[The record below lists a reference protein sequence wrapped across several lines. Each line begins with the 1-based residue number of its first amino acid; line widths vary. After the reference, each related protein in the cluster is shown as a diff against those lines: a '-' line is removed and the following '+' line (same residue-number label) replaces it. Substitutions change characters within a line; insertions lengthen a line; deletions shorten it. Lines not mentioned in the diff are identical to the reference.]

1 MTREDRGSRKW
12 LELTQESGTDHDG
25 VITSLWGRWC
35 CPHFTE
41 ETSELRSSETFPKSH
56 RECGRPDIGLKA
68 TSPQMG
74 SSFPIFPLHL
84 YFDKSLSY

>member
-1 MTREDRGSRKW
+1 MTREDCGSRKW

-35 CPHFTE
+35 CQHFTE
-41 ETSELRSSETFPKSH
+41 ETSELRGSETFPKSH
-56 RECGRPDIGLKA
+56 SARGRAGSGSNSY
-68 TSPQMG
+68 SPQMG

>member
-12 LELTQESGTDHDG
+12 LELMQESGTDHDG

-56 RECGRPDIGLKA
+56 RECGRPD
-68 TSPQMG
+68 SG
-74 SSFPIFPLHL
+74 SKSYLTPNGELFSYFSFA
-84 YFDKSLSY
+84 SLF